1 MVLMVLQVVVAPLLL
16 RGQVEGF
23 VDGAKALFQAGR
35 GEDVD
40 LQLLAQR
47 QYRDDPPRPRRPV
60 HQLLPVLLQS
70 GHPPEALRNLR
81 LFPLLQVRMP
91 SDGFFVNLLMQPPDN
106 ITSGEG
112 IFRLVF
118 DELHVGRIVT
128 VLFVSGYYAE
138 SASPDGGEDRATV
151 PELDAVPDVQHGT
164 VLDVPLAVVLGESDA
179 ELTFPGFDR
188 SPDHQLVAGFVDKQR
203 AGDGGEGRGA
213 DEHGDGRFA
222 AVQFLALALFV
233 RVRDKPLH
241 GLLDEGRNLTFG
253 Q

>member
-1 MVLMVLQVVVAPLLL
+1 MVLQVVVTPLLL

-35 GEDVD
+35 GENVD

-47 QYRDDPPRPRRPV
+47 QYRDDPPRPRRSI
-60 HQLLPVLLQS
+60 HQLLPVFLQS

-91 SDGFFVNLLMQPPDN
+91 SDGFFVNLFMQSPDD

-112 IFRLVF
+112 IFRFVF

-128 VLFVSGYYAE
+128 ILFVSGYYPE
-138 SASPDGGEDRATV
+138 TASPNGGEDRATV
-151 PELDAVPDVQHGT
+151 TELDAVPYVQHGS
-164 VLDVPLAVVLGESDA
+164 VLDVPLAVVLGEGDA
-179 ELTFPGFDR
+179 ELPLTGFDR
-188 SPDHQLVAGFVDKQR
+188 SPDHQLVARFIDEQG
-203 AGDGGEGRGA
+203 AGDGGKGRGA

-222 AVQFLALALFV
+222 AVQFLALALLV
-233 RVRDKPLH
+233 RVRDEPLH
-241 GLLDEGRNLTFG
+241 GLLDEGRNLAFG

>member
-1 MVLMVLQVVVAPLLL
+1 MVLQVVVAPLLL

-91 SDGFFVNLLMQPPDN
+91 ADGLFVDLFMQPPDD

-112 IFRLVF
+112 IFRLVL
-118 DELHVGRIVT
+118 DELHVSGIIT
-128 VLFVSGYYAE
+128 VLFVSGYYTEPA
-138 SASPDGGEDRATV
+138 APNGGENRATV
-151 PELDAVPDVQHGT
+151 AELYAVPYVQHGA
-164 VLDVPLAVVLGESDA
+164 VLDVPLAVVLREGDS
-179 ELTFPGFDR
+179 ELSFTGFDR
-188 SPDHQLVAGFVDKQR
+188 SPDHQLVARFIDEQG
-203 AGDGGEGRGA
+203 AGDGRKGRGA

-222 AVQFLALALFV
+222 AVQFLALALLV
-233 RVRDKPLH
+233 RVRDEPLH
-241 GLLDEGRNLTFG
+241 GLFDEGRNLAFG